1 MRKIGITGGIGSGKS
16 LICHLFA
23 LNGIPVYSADDAAKN
38 LMQHHEPL
46 KKELIF
52 NFGNIYNEQGE
63 LLRNVLAEKVFSN
76 PVELQKVNSIVHPF
90 VIADY
95 NNWEESQKS
104 PYIIRE
110 SAILFESGTN
120 KGLDSVITVI
130 APIELRILRTM
141 IRDHRSREQ
150 ILSII
155 EKQTSDEFKIAKS
168 DYTIVND
175 DKQAVLPQVWKLH
188 SIFVNGKQ

>member
-1 MRKIGITGGIGSGKS
+1 MKKIGVTGGIGSGKS
-16 LICHLFA
+16 MVCHLFS
-23 LNGIPVYSADDAAKN
+23 LNGIPVYSADDAAKR
-38 LMQHHEPL
+38 LMQYHEPL
-46 KKELIF
+46 KQELIA

-63 LLRNVLAEKVFSN
+63 LLRQVLAEKVFNN

-95 NNWEESQKS
+95 NDWENSKTS

-120 KGLDSVITVI
+120 KGLDSVVTVT
-130 APIELRILRTM
+130 APVELRIARTM
-141 IRDHRSREQ
+141 MRDGRSREQ
-150 ILSII
+150 IISII
-155 EKQTSDEFKIAKS
+155 EKQTSDEFKVAKS

-188 SIFVNGKQ
+188 SIFVNGK